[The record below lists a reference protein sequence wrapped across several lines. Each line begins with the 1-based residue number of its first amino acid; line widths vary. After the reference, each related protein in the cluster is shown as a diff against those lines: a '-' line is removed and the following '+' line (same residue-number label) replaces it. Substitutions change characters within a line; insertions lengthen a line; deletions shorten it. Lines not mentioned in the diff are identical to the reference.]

1 MSGSAKSEAMC
12 LNYRK
17 LVTVFSFLLLG
28 VVLLKLNYTP
38 DFQQNFPVYRADRF
52 RLPAVFSSWGISG
65 ISFFS
70 YLLLIFSASIFVS
83 SAIPGFGREIR
94 RIFFRDKKAIA
105 GLFFL
110 ILTLIPDSA
119 LCYNIVGFVL
129 SSLVLFLLFVYF
141 LHSVSPKVIPFL
153 FRIKRAVFSFPARK
167 LLGGVF
173 LLVFF
178 TTNLLSVKVFRH
190 YPHIYDSVAQ
200 LFQAKIFLH
209 GKLTAQAPGP
219 REFFLYNNVIL
230 DVDGRGRWYSQY
242 PPGHAFLLFLGLM
255 SKAPWLVNPLF
266 GSLSILL
273 LYFLGRQLY
282 DEATGRLCLFLGA
295 ASPFILFM
303 SSEFMNHST
312 CGFFLILGF
321 YWGSLADSKT
331 VAGNFAEQPGLFC
344 NFRKKEKSP
353 FIAFLAGS
361 ALGMAHLIRPF
372 SSFVVSFPFVA
383 YLMFRWIKWNKWREA
398 GFFLFSLILF
408 AGILFTYNTLSNGHP
423 LLFGHKVLY
432 KSEIGLGFGYSIR
445 GYPPHTPRLGLRNL
459 LNNLN
464 ELNLYLFQWPIPSLT
479 FVAILLGSGQMR
491 REDKLLLACFAS
503 LLLAFFFYWAQQL
516 LLGPRYMYEAGFI
529 LILLTAR
536 GIIFLKNLLGHDS
549 EGHVWGVLAICL
561 VIGLF
566 HVRSL
571 ALTYSDNYC
580 YFDPTLLENIQKQG
594 IKNALIFSTF
604 YHMVFAGVEPDP
616 DADIIFAR
624 DLGEEKNR
632 ELIRRYPDRKLYRSL
647 IYDIYPYY
655 PFEKYKPSK
664 QHDPESRESSNT
676 EL

>member
-1 MSGSAKSEAMC
+1 
-12 LNYRK
+12 
-17 LVTVFSFLLLG
+17 LLRI
-28 VVLLKLNYTP
+28 KK
-38 DFQQNFPVYRADRF
+38 
-52 RLPAVFSSWGISG
+52 AVF
-65 ISFFS
+65 
-70 YLLLIFSASIFVS
+70 YLS
-83 SAIPGFGREIR
+83 
-94 RIFFRDKKAIA
+94 
-105 GLFFL
+105 
-110 ILTLIPDSA
+110 T
-119 LCYNIVGFVL
+119 
-129 SSLVLFLLFVYF
+129 
-141 LHSVSPKVIPFL
+141 
-153 FRIKRAVFSFPARK
+153 RK

-178 TTNLLSVKVFRH
+178 TTNLLSVKVFHH
-190 YPHIYDSVAQ
+190 YPHIYDGVAQ
-200 LFQAKIFLH
+200 LFQAKIFLR

-219 REFFLYNNVIL
+219 REFFHYNNVIL
-230 DVDGRGRWYSQY
+230 DVDGSGRWYSQY
-242 PPGHAFLLFLGLM
+242 PPGHAFLLFLGLLI
-255 SKAPWLVNPLF
+255 KAPWLVNPLF

-282 DEATGRLCLFLGA
+282 DEATGRLSLFLGA

-303 SSEFMNHST
+303 SSEFMNHTT
-312 CGFFLILGF
+312 CAFFLILGF
-321 YWGSLADSKT
+321 YWASFTERKV
-331 VAGNFAEQPGLFC
+331 VAGDSAEQSGSVC
-344 NFRKKEKSP
+344 HSWNRKRSP
-353 FIAFLAGS
+353 FLAFGAGA

-372 SSFVVSFPFVA
+372 SAFAVSFPLMV
-383 YLMFRWIKWNKWREA
+383 YLMFRWIKWNKWKEA
-398 GFFLFSLILF
+398 GFFLFSLALF

-432 KSEIGLGFGYSIR
+432 KSEIGLGFGYSMR

-479 FVAILLGSGQMR
+479 FMAILLGSGRMKRQ
-491 REDKLLLACFAS
+491 DKLLLACLAIP
-503 LLLAFFFYWAQQL
+503 LLAFFFYWAQQL
-516 LLGPRYMYEAGFI
+516 VLGPRYMYEVGFI

-536 GIIFLKNLLGHDS
+536 GIIFLKNILGRDS

-580 YFDPTLLENIQKQG
+580 HFNPTLLENIQKRG

-604 YHMVFAGVEPDP
+604 YHLVFAGVEPGP
-616 DADIIFAR
+616 NADIIFAR

-632 ELIRRYPDRKLYRSL
+632 ELIRRYPDRKLYRAL

-655 PFEKYKPSK
+655 PFEKNKHST
-664 QHDPESRESSNT
+664 QHDPESREGSGT
-676 EL
+676 GL